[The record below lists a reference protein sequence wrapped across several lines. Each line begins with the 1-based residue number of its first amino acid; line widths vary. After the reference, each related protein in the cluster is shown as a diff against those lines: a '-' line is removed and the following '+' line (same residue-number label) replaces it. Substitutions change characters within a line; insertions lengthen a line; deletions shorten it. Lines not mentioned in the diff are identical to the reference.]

1 MKEAEI
7 KERLDDAR
15 SFLSS
20 ASSSS
25 ADAAATLGVHSI
37 GHLKYDTL
45 GRILSLFYDRGVD
58 FGKVES
64 AFPSLFYALT
74 KGIKLC
80 SAFDDAR
87 RMEYAKFF
95 EADINAIPIQRIVD
109 IPVASDVSIDVP
121 VLFPTDYSPTN
132 GYVFPKFMRFNV
144 RKVVLPVGLVEVG
157 LSSFSGSSVEEVYIP
172 SSVRRIVSGAFSLS
186 RLRRVVFEEGGDY
199 LNIYLYAFKNC
210 PYLNEVV
217 LPRHL
222 RYIREDAFYDDPEVC
237 EGVEVDFNVPKLIF
251 QKPAREVLS
260 MDGYPWG
267 IAAGRIIR
275 CADVDLVV
283 GRA

>member
-7 KERLDDAR
+7 K
-15 SFLSS
+15 
-20 ASSSS
+20 
-25 ADAAATLGVHSI
+25 VHSL
-37 GHLKYDTL
+37 GHLKYNTI

-58 FGKVES
+58 FGKVVS

-95 EADINAIPIQRIVD
+95 EVDINAVTIQRIVD
-109 IPVASDVSIDVP
+109 IPVANDVSIDVP
-121 VLFPTDYSPTN
+121 VVFPTHEN
-132 GYVFPKFMRFNV
+132 MFPKFMRFNV
-144 RKVVLPVGLVEVG
+144 RKVVLPVGLTGVG
-157 LSSFSGSSVEEVYIP
+157 NQSFAGSSVEEVYLP
-172 SSVRRIVSGAFSLS
+172 SSVRRTAPGAFSLS
-186 RLRRVVFEEGGDY
+186 RLRRGVFGEGGDY
-199 LNIYLYAFKNC
+199 LSIYLYAFKNC

-222 RYIREDAFYDDPEVC
+222 LNIREDAFYDDPEVC
-237 EGVEVDFNVPKLIF
+237 EGVEVDLNVPKLIF

-267 IAAGRIIR
+267 IANGRIIR
-275 CADVDLVV
+275 CADGDLVV